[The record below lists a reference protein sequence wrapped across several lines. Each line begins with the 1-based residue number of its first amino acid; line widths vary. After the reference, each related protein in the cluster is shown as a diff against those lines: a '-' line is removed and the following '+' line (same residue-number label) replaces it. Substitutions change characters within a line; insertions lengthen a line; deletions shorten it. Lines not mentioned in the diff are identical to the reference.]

1 MVTVRTG
8 PLEGKPCLKQCIRP
22 SLQRAPVSR
31 RRVVALAV
39 PSIEDRQAPEQR
51 EEHNSSN
58 AYVDANRTAE
68 AVRSFDD
75 AAQSRGPS
83 LQSAADLVGDLWRT
97 YCRKIETDPIKAKA
111 VTSFLGFMI
120 GDSIA
125 QKIEGHTF
133 NPVRS
138 LRLGSY
144 GLTIDGPIGHAWYKF
159 LDKHVYPD
167 NPQCTAAVLIKT
179 AADQIAWAPIMTCV
193 YFAFLRTLEGH
204 PELIVS
210 TIQSKVVATVVANYC
225 LWPAAHFIN
234 FRYVPAEHR
243 VLYNNVVSVF
253 WNAFLSTLS
262 HAPTIEPTNMMDFFN
277 QQVDHLPAPLHER
290 AAEFA
295 ESLYRGSRPLH
306 EQAALFGENMRLP
319 ENLRPMLEELQKVK
333 IPTSIKV
340 TPIRGGILDNWD

>member
-8 PLEGKPCLKQCIRP
+8 PLQGKPCLKQCVRP

-39 PSIEDRQAPEQR
+39 PSVEDRQAPEQR

-83 LQSAADLVGDLWRT
+83 LQSAADLVRLSFAYPIMEGAATSCGDIFTVVQSFWTAESLLGFSTTRGCLNEQACLTHGMQEAMKTRVDARQKSRMYVLDRCKRHSIMLLEGIFLRMQVGDLWRT

-133 NPVRS
+133 NPVRCGARPRS
-138 LRLGSY
+138 GQDCLL
-144 GLTIDGPIGHAWYKF
+144 
-159 LDKHVYPD
+159 
-167 NPQCTAAVLIKT
+167 VLISHEIPIQRGIPLSCSHHFSIRRRLEICLSST
-179 AADQIAWAPIMTCV
+179 AM
-193 YFAFLRTLEGH
+193 
-204 PELIVS
+204 
-210 TIQSKVVATVVANYC
+210 
-225 LWPAAHFIN
+225 
-234 FRYVPAEHR
+234 
-243 VLYNNVVSVF
+243 
-253 WNAFLSTLS
+253 
-262 HAPTIEPTNMMDFFN
+262 HAGPC
-277 QQVDHLPAPLHER
+277 A
-290 AAEFA
+290 
-295 ESLYRGSRPLH
+295 
-306 EQAALFGENMRLP
+306 
-319 ENLRPMLEELQKVK
+319 
-333 IPTSIKV
+333 
-340 TPIRGGILDNWD
+340 